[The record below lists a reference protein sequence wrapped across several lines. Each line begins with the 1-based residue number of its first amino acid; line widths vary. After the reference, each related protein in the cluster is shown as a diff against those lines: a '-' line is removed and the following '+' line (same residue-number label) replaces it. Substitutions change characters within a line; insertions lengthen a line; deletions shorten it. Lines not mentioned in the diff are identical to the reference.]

1 MDFDGLNT
9 KTETMRLGNKI
20 AKSDGR
26 GWREGHP
33 DILTFHA
40 TLRARKII
48 DHPFTLDP
56 PGGRK
61 LTIWSMEATDLRY
74 LRSSSFSAKDR

>member
-1 MDFDGLNT
+1 MMATFIMAVAGSISPGPGFCPAAPD
-9 KTETMRLGNKI
+9 LGEEGYGPI
-20 AKSDGR
+20 ADPR
-26 GWREGHP
+26 
-33 DILTFHA
+33 
-40 TLRARKII
+40 

-61 LTIWSMEATDLRY
+61 LTIWSTEAMALSR